1 MRLLVVEDNHKIA
14 NLVRD
19 ILVTESFAIDVCYDN
34 EEGLNTALCDEY
46 DLIILDRMLPGGMD
60 GIEICRELR
69 KAGKHIP
76 ILMLTAKDQVHEQ
89 VEGLNAGADDYLI
102 KPFSFD
108 VLVARVNALLRRPH
122 DSLHS
127 ILKVGN
133 LTLDT
138 TSKRVQRD
146 DQLIVLSAKEY
157 AMLEYLMRNQG
168 NLLDKQHLIT
178 HVWNFDADILP
189 GTIEVLITRL
199 RAKVDRPFNPPALI
213 HTVRGLGYKID
224 ES

>member
-19 ILVTESFAIDVCYDN
+19 ILVAESFAVDVCYGSGD
-34 EEGLNTALCDEY
+34 GLNTALNDEY
-46 DLIILDRMLPGGMD
+46 DLIILDRMLPGDMD
-60 GIEICRELR
+60 GIEICQELR

-76 ILMLTAKDQVHEQ
+76 ILMLTAKDQAHEQ
-89 VEGLNAGADDYLI
+89 VEGLNAGADDYLV

-122 DSLHS
+122 ASLHTM
-127 ILKVGN
+127 LTVGD

-138 TSKRVQRD
+138 TSKRVQRG
-146 DQLIVLSAKEY
+146 DQLVVLSAKEY

-168 NLLDKQHLIT
+168 KLLDKHHLIT
-178 HVWNFDADILP
+178 HIWNFDADILP

-199 RAKVDRPFNPPALI
+199 RAKVDKPFSSTLI

-224 ES
+224 VES